1 MHATVL
7 LAAHGQ
13 VSFFARTARA
23 HRPIPAIALAAT
35 ANLSTRAISSAW
47 PMFRSAHT
55 LNQATTKD
63 GRHDDPDGAIGP
75 ERNQKGREAKG
86 REA

>member
-1 MHATVL
+1 MPP
-7 LAAHGQ
+7 
-13 VSFFARTARA
+13 SSSPPTARFPSSQERRA
-23 HRPIPAIALAAT
+23 PTTCSALAAT
-35 ANLSTRAISSAW
+35 ANLSTRPISSAW
-47 PMFRSAHT
+47 PMSTRAHT

>member
-23 HRPIPAIALAAT
+23 HRPIALAAT
-35 ANLSTRAISSAW
+35 ANLSTRPISSAW
-47 PMFRSAHT
+47 PMSTRART